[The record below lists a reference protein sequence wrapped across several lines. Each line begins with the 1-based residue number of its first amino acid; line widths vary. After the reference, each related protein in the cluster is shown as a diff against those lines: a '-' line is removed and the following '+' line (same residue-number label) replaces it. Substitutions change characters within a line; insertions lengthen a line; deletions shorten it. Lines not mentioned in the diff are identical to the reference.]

1 MQNVKC
7 LNVVF
12 FLSQETFDTLNI
24 LNKKA
29 FATLE
34 HITIDQFFPLICS
47 LSHRH
52 EIIWRNRPVYEHVWR
67 VFDCAKII
75 SSDWDCNFLEMGKQ
89 DEFFIQC
96 QDMYDNW
103 DWELVDP
110 LEVEVQAGN
119 LINGHHRSFVLG
131 CLLLQE
137 KVDFQ
142 PLPVLDLERL
152 RFDLDSDTPIEVVY
166 SAQEFL
172 QYLKPTPGGFS
183 IGEIPHKLR
192 LQNMDLY
199 MEMLNKSAQTW
210 KGLSKSENPADR
222 FVRAKMDRVRE
233 DTLMFDSLI
242 IEPADRVVAIAAA
255 FLADAG
261 VNNIETG
268 KTSFFSI
275 NPNPNQVGVS
285 FTPFSPTIKIP
296 PPYLHESILGGAV

>member
-1 MQNVKC
+1 M
-7 LNVVF
+7 
-12 FLSQETFDTLNI
+12 NI
-24 LNKKA
+24 LNKSD
-29 FATLE
+29 FATPD
-34 HITIDQFFPLICS
+34 HITIEQFFPLVCS
-47 LSHRH
+47 ESHRH
-52 EIIWRNRPVYEHVWR
+52 PVIWQKRPAYEHVWR
-67 VFDCAKII
+67 VFDCVKTIGE
-75 SSDWDCNFLEMGKQ
+75 DWNFDFAEMGKS
-89 DEFFIQC
+89 DDFFIQC
-96 QDMYDNW
+96 QAMADDW
-103 DWELVDP
+103 QWELVDP
-110 LEVEVQAGN
+110 LEVELQAGN

-131 CLLLQE
+131 SLLLKN

-268 KTSFFSI
+268 KISFFSLKQ
-275 NPNPNQVGVS
+275 NPNQVGLS
-285 FTPFSPTIKIP
+285 FTPLSPTIKIP
-296 PPYLHESILGGAV
+296 PPYLHESILGGGV